1 MFKWRDSFSV
11 NIESIDSQHKELF
24 RIGNMLFE
32 IVDTRDDVDRYDE
45 IIMALENLRDYT
57 VYHFGYEENLMKENG
72 YPDFERHKKQHD
84 SFIKKISSIDEED
97 VDEKQQKIGMD
108 LIIFIA
114 NWIENHILKTDMAYK
129 DFLNQKGIY

>member
-11 NIESIDSQHKELF
+11 NIKSIDSQHKELF
-24 RIGNMLFE
+24 RVGNLLFE
-32 IVDTRDDVDRYDE
+32 VVDSNDDVDRYDE
-45 IIMALENLRDYT
+45 IITALDNLRDYA
-57 VYHFGYEENLMKENG
+57 VYHFGYEERLMKENG
-72 YPDFERHKKQHD
+72 YPDFDNHKNQHD
-84 SFIKKISSIDEED
+84 FFIKKISSIDEED